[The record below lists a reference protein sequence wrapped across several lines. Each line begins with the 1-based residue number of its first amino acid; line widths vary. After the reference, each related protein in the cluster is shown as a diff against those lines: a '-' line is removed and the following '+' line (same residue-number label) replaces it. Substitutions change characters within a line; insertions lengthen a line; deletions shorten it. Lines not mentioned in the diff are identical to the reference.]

1 MPPSKILLGLAL
13 YGYVSK
19 STDKKL
25 TGSFAPASIKPPLAT
40 GMHRRR
46 LPDARKTPA
55 MGDLSS
61 MWGQQISF
69 SQLISSGALVQ
80 NAEGNYEARNG
91 YTMGMF
97 SEFSDMTLTP
107 TSDKIGWD
115 NCSDT
120 PVRG

>member
-1 MPPSKILLGLAL
+1 MPPSKMLLGLAF

-25 TGSFAPASIKPPLAT
+25 TGSFSPASITPPVAT

-46 LPDARKTPA
+46 LPDLRKAPA

-61 MWGQQISF
+61 MWGQQIAF
-69 SQLISSGALVQ
+69 SQLVSYGALEK

-91 YTMGMF
+91 YTMGM
-97 SEFSDMTLTP
+97 S
-107 TSDKIGWD
+107 
-115 NCSDT
+115 
-120 PVRG
+120 